1 VAEEQRQRDLVPR
14 RRLLDRLDD
23 RFRCRLVLIEAGA
36 GFGKTTVLRQ
46 AVAESLAIDSA
57 RELVVNCAP
66 DGRTGGSARAVVAAL
81 AAQLGC
87 EATPTAIA
95 DAAIAVSPR
104 HMVLWIDDV
113 HHLTG
118 SLQLIIDLLEQ
129 LPTNGHLVLIGRQVP
144 KLPTA
149 RLVVDGQV
157 SHLDEDDVRFDDD
170 ERSAFFHLRGASVDV
185 DTISASSGWPALM
198 ELELASGR
206 SGAADYLTE
215 EVLVDT
221 DERRITA
228 LKRLAQV
235 DSIDDTMVRNVTK
248 FDGGIAE
255 LVAGL
260 PLVHLDESAATPD
273 GDRATVAVLHDL
285 LRDALLSQTSPA
297 EAAAAASAIGN
308 ELLGRHDHVGAAR
321 RFVDAGDSDGIALVA
336 QRLLDDLHFA
346 TSVDDRLAA
355 VDIVRQELGDS
366 PTALTLHA
374 VTLAIVDPINSE
386 AALAEARSAADAAGR
401 TDLVAL
407 CLVRLAELAYGRGDA
422 LGVAQ
427 VGDEVDA
434 LKRLG
439 EPVAARLGFLLDVW
453 VRRLTGRA
461 HEIVELIDDLIE
473 QDALIDDEMRAVA
486 LFYRT
491 ISLAYNGHVREALAE
506 VERNAADLPP
516 GLFADRLGG
525 FVTIQHWMLG
535 EQSDEILQQASRL
548 VDRIETRGQADL
560 FVEGAATTAIF
571 HATRGELTIAER
583 LVERAEAKVETLP
596 DQAWGRHT
604 ISQARAVVD
613 VLRGDEASAAT
624 RLDRTIPSGGPHD
637 GLPSHLYNLTAALSY
652 LLVPRTR
659 EAWEAT
665 HTAPDLDV
673 RTEVG
678 RALVALR
685 EEGDVAPA
693 AALPWHEVHR
703 LRPWALEPHLVELG
717 VAAVAGGERNG
728 LSALIGL
735 RHDPLA
741 VLDRLTSSGDDRLGK
756 AATEAIRIT
765 PRRPHSAID
774 LGVLGPLSVARN
786 GVEEA
791 DTPAWR
797 RARVRDLLSL
807 LVFERKV
814 SRARTAEVLWPDK
827 AAKAGQNNL
836 RVNLSHLLDAF
847 EPTRVGAS
855 PSWFVRVESDS
866 LRLDESEFLRLD
878 VDRFSDLVATARG
891 LDTTAPRQAL
901 DAHLAACELFRGEY
915 LVGSSIHDAAYFESL
930 RLRGAFVDSS
940 VRAADL
946 LLSIGEHREAE
957 RVAMR
962 ASAIEPLNES
972 SQRVL
977 AAALLAQ
984 RRVGAASEVLHHLL
998 RQLGEIKIPPE
1009 PETAR
1014 LATRLGID
1022 LSQL

>member
-1 VAEEQRQRDLVPR
+1 MPR
-14 RRLLDRLDD
+14 RRVLDRLDD

-46 AVAESLAIDSA
+46 AVAESIAIDSA
-57 RELVVNCAP
+57 REIVVNCAP
-66 DGRTGGSARAVVAAL
+66 DGRVGSSAPAVIAAF

-87 EATPTAIA
+87 DATPMAIS
-95 DAAIAVSPR
+95 DAALAVSPR
-104 HMVLWIDDV
+104 HMVLWADDV

-118 SLQLIIDLLEQ
+118 SMQPIIALLDA
-129 LPTNGHLVLIGRQVP
+129 LPTNGHLVLSGRQLP

-149 RLVVDGQV
+149 RLAVDGQL
-157 SHLDEDDVRFDDD
+157 SHLGEDDLRFDDD
-170 ERSAFFHLRGASVDV
+170 ERSAFFHLRGASVDL

-221 DERRITA
+221 DDTRIAA

-235 DSIDDTMVRNVTK
+235 DSIDDEMVRHVTD
-248 FDGGIAE
+248 FGGGVTD
-255 LVAGL
+255 LVSGL
-260 PLVHLDESAATPD
+260 PLVHLGEGNPSHD
-273 GDRATVAVLHDL
+273 GSPTTVAVLHDL
-285 LRDALLSQTSPA
+285 LRDALLSQTSPD
-297 EAAAAASAIGN
+297 ETAAAARAIGD
-308 ELLGRHDHVGAAR
+308 ELLERHDHVGAAR
-321 RFVDAGDSDGIALVA
+321 RFVDAGDSDGIARVA
-336 QRLLDDLHFA
+336 QSLLDDLHFA
-346 TSVDDRLAA
+346 TSVDERLAA
-355 VDIVRQELGDS
+355 VDIVRTELGDT

-374 VTLAIVDPINSE
+374 VTLAIVDPINSGP
-386 AALAEARSAADAAGR
+386 ALADARAAAESAAR
-401 TDLVAL
+401 TDLLAL

-422 LGVAQ
+422 ADVRRFGEEIKQLER
-427 VGDEVDA
+427 D
-434 LKRLG
+434 G

-453 VRRLTGRA
+453 ERRLTGRA
-461 HEIVELIDDLIE
+461 DEIVELIDDLIAR
-473 QDALIDDEMRAVA
+473 DALTDDEMRAVA

-491 ISLAYNGHVREALAE
+491 ISLAYNGRVRESLAE
-506 VERNAADLPP
+506 IERNAPDLPP

-548 VDRIETRGQADL
+548 VDQIEARGQADL

-571 HATRGELTIAER
+571 HATRGDLAVAEG
-583 LVERAEAKVETLP
+583 LVERAEAKLLTLHE
-596 DQAWGRHT
+596 QSWGRHT

-613 VLRGDEASAAT
+613 VLRGDEEAAVE
-624 RLDRTIPSGGPHD
+624 RLDATVPVGGPHD

-659 EAWEAT
+659 AT
-665 HTAPDLDV
+665 WDATNTSPDLDV
-673 RTEVG
+673 RTDVG

-685 EEGDVAPA
+685 EHGDVAPA
-693 AALPWHEVHR
+693 SALPWHEVHS

-717 VAAVAGGERNG
+717 VAAVAGGQRNG
-728 LSALIGL
+728 LSALTGL

-741 VLDRLTSSGDDRLGK
+741 VLDQLASSDDPDLEK
-756 AATEAIRIT
+756 AAREAIRIT
-765 PRRPHSAID
+765 PRRPHSAVD
-774 LGVLGPLSVARN
+774 LGVLGALSVSRN

-814 SRARTAEVLWPDK
+814 SRARAAEMLWPDK
-827 AAKAGQNNL
+827 PAKAGQNNL

-847 EPTRVGAS
+847 EPTRLGAS
-855 PSWFVRVESDS
+855 PSWFVRVESDT

-878 VDRFSDLVATARG
+878 VDRFSDFIATARG

-901 DAHLAACELFRGEY
+901 DAYLAACELFRGEF
-915 LVGSSIHDAAYFESL
+915 LAGSSIHDAAYFEAL
-930 RLRGAFVDSS
+930 RLRGAFVESS
-940 VRAADL
+940 VRAANL
-946 LLSIGEHREAE
+946 LLSIGEHDEAE

-962 ASAIEPLNES
+962 ASSIEPLNES

-977 AAALLAQ
+977 AASLLAQ
-984 RRVGAASEVLHHLL
+984 RRIGAASDVLHHLL
-998 RQLGEIKIPPE
+998 RQLGEIKFPPE

-1014 LATRLGID
+1014 LAARLGID
-1022 LSQL
+1022 ISKH